1 MTIFNEGKMSRDM
14 TYIDDII
21 QGLTKAVSFNK
32 FNNEIPFEIFNL
44 GNNSPVSTW
53 ELIEHIEGYFDQK
66 GDYSFENSNIEVKKT
81 WANLNKSKELLE
93 FSPKIEFAVGMNNF
107 LDWFKLYKG
116 IN

>member
-1 MTIFNEGKMSRDM
+1 M
-14 TYIDDII
+14 
-21 QGLTKAVSFNK
+21 
-32 FNNEIPFEIFNL
+32 
-44 GNNSPVSTW
+44 STW

-116 IN
+116 INCFWNQMY